1 MGGSAGRAAT
11 AMLEIHGLSKSF
23 GGVQAMKDVSLNF
36 PRGSLSAIIGPN
48 GAGKT
53 TFFNLISGRIRADSG
68 RVIHDGDDIVGLS
81 ALEIVRRDIGRAF
94 QIASLFPEL
103 TVHDSLAA
111 AVTSHRGETFSLG
124 RRFPSTRAHERAV
137 DIMEMVGLTG
147 QADTVSRFLPH
158 GDQKLLDV
166 AMALALEPSVLLL
179 DEPTAGM
186 GSEERW
192 KMIEKVRD
200 LWRRTKITVI
210 FIEHDM
216 DIVFEIAERI
226 HVLKYGKVL
235 ASGTADEIRRNQDV
249 IDAYLGT
256 DAGAEAIA

>member
-1 MGGSAGRAAT
+1 
-11 AMLEIHGLSKSF
+11 MLQIEGLSKSF
-23 GGVQAMKDVSLNF
+23 GGIRAMGDVSLDF
-36 PRGSLSAIIGPN
+36 PAGSLSAVIGPN

-53 TFFNLISGRIRADSG
+53 TLFNLISGHIPADEG
-68 RVIHDGDDIVGLS
+68 RVLHEGKDLIGLNS
-81 ALEIVRRDIGRAF
+81 LEIVRRGICRAF

-111 AVTSHRGETFSLG
+111 AVSSHRGESWGLT
-124 RRFPSTRAHERAV
+124 RRFPSADAHRRAV
-137 DIMEMVGLTG
+137 EIMDIVGLSEK
-147 QADTVSRFLPH
+147 ADTVSRFLPH

-166 AMALALEPSVLLL
+166 AMALAMEPSVLLL

-192 KMIEKVRD
+192 KMIDKVQE
-200 LWRRTKITVI
+200 LWRATGITVI

-216 DIVFEIAERI
+216 DIVFAIAQKI
-226 HVLKYGKVL
+226 HVLKYGQVL
-235 ASGTADEIRRNQDV
+235 ASGDARSIRNNQDV

-256 DAGAEAIA
+256 SSTAGEVA